1 MLDKNDLR
9 FDLGH
14 NGKIHVRYG
23 KGSRGTGHK
32 PRWVP
37 MLSGLDKLLE
47 WYLEEILPGLKIIKI
62 MQLFSYQRLENELA
76 ETL

>member
-1 MLDKNDLR
+1 MLDINDLR

-47 WYLEEILPGLKIIKI
+47 WYLEEIL
-62 MQLFSYQRLENELA
+62 RV
-76 ETL
+76 